1 MNGDIYSG
9 RLRNKIKKLNLEGRM
24 GEKEKSGK
32 NRKTIEK
39 MGKKGRKREE
49 MMGIVVKMREIQPYY
64 SLTTT

>member
-1 MNGDIYSG
+1 
-9 RLRNKIKKLNLEGRM
+9 M
-24 GEKEKSGK
+24 GEKEKRGK